1 MNLRYQLERFGFWIA
16 RVLGRIFPRSIFLRF
31 GNAFGSLAYSV
42 DRRHREVAIQNY
54 QTAFPDS
61 PREQAKANIR
71 KSYQFFARY
80 LFDMLTCFP
89 AFPADRM
96 KSVEY
101 EGLDNV
107 DAGYAR
113 KKGILFFGGH
123 LGAWEMMAMA
133 HGYKGYPLGVLARKL
148 DNPYLESLL
157 SHLRTST
164 GNFVIEKRE
173 GFRPMLRA
181 MKEGKGVAILID
193 QNVVT
198 EERIFV
204 NFFGKLAS
212 TTPALALVKLKTDAA
227 LIPVYALPLPGDRY
241 RFSYGSPVEVPVSGD
256 RKTDVRA
263 ITQACTAVIEE
274 KIRQHP
280 EYWLWMHR
288 RWKTRP
294 KEEEGFAAEPAEVAE
309 VK

>member
-1 MNLRYQLERFGFWIA
+1 M
-16 RVLGRIFPRSIFLRF
+16 GRIIPRSIFLRM
-31 GNAFGSLAYSV
+31 GTAFGSFAYAM
-42 DRRHREVAIQNY
+42 DRRHREVAIQNF
-54 QTAFPDS
+54 QMAFPNS
-61 PREQAKANIR
+61 SREQAKASIR
-71 KSYQFFARY
+71 NSYQFFARH

-89 AFPADRM
+89 AFQADRM

-101 EGLDNV
+101 EGLENL
-107 DAGYAR
+107 DAAYAR
-113 KKGILFFGGH
+113 KKGVLVFTGH
-123 LGAWEMMAMA
+123 WGAWELMGMA
-133 HGYKGYPLGVLARKL
+133 HGYKGYPLGVIARRL

-164 GNFVIEKRE
+164 GNFVIEKHE

-204 NFFGKLAS
+204 NFFGKLAA
-212 TTPALALVKLKTDAA
+212 TTPALALIKLKTDAA
-227 LIPVYALPLPGDRY
+227 LIPGFALPLPGDRY
-241 RFSYGSPVEVPVSGD
+241 RFSYGAPVEVPLSGD
-256 RKTDVRA
+256 READVRA

-294 KEEEGFAAEPAEVAE
+294 KEEEGFAAGTAEAAE